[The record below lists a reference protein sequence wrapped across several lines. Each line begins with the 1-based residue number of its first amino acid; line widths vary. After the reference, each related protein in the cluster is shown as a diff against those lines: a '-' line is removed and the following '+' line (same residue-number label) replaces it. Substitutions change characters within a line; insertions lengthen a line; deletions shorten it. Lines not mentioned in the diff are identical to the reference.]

1 MGVGKGG
8 KEAKAPLD
16 LKNFRKKGCF
26 LSVEWE
32 KTNFTIFGPPW
43 KKFGK
48 NPCAPPLEKILP
60 TPMVLLCI
68 FGRQREH
75 FKDVLTQS
83 LSHHYDELLRKP
95 NQIKIFNIFGN
106 FVGFLSWPR

>member
-48 NPCAPPLEKILP
+48 NPCAPPPWKKSFPRPWFYYVSLAD
-60 TPMVLLCI
+60 
-68 FGRQREH
+68 RESISKM
-75 FKDVLTQS
+75 F
-83 LSHHYDELLRKP
+83 
-95 NQIKIFNIFGN
+95 
-106 FVGFLSWPR
+106 